1 MTSFC
6 TRFFG
11 FPCCL
16 GVVRDRSLP
25 CFGWNDLRDNWRAT
39 GFDFGFVVSFSISE
53 GIRGNRRL
61 VFRRHLEDVHENGHL
76 FTRRTPSR
84 S

>member
-6 TRFFG
+6 ARFFG

-39 GFDFGFVVSFSISE
+39 GFDFGFVVPFSISE
-53 GIRGNRRL
+53 GIRGKGRL
-61 VFRRHLEDVHENGHL
+61 L
-76 FTRRTPSR
+76 SR
-84 S
+84 